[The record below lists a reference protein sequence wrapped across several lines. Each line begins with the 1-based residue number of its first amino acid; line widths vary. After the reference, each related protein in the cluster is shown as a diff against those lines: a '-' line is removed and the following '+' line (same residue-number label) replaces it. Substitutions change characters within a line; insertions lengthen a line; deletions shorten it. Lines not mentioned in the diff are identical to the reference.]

1 MKKYKINQKDRGLY
15 YYASNNSSLNSYIGS
30 RSLVSS
36 YLGPSYLGPSYLGPS
51 YLGPSYLG
59 P

>member
-51 YLGPSYLG
+51 YLGP
-59 P
+59 